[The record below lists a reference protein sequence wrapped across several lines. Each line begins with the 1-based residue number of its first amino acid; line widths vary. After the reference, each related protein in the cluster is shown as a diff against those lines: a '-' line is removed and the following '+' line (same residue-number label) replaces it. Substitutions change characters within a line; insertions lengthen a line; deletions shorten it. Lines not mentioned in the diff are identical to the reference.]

1 MSSYWVIS
9 SEIKNKSFYCN
20 WIKYQKIWD
29 ISAKL
34 EQIPQH
40 DAWLFP
46 ELRNNGAALYTLF
59 TVAKICRQMSALN
72 LKRPAYFPT
81 IKPKS
86 SFHFKGFA
94 TLLHLSNIF
103 FHLTSSLPYL
113 PPSQVSLSVVLPHM
127 ASSFVSIAIVV
138 CLNHFSLLISSPVLC
153 TSMEV
158 FLAPFWMMCWPTLL
172 HPARPFLTPS
182 RVLLLAPGFAAI
194 GSSVDVW
201 PGSQDHQSRLF
212 LLLSALNLPVCYP
225 GALTPTCL
233 FTSF

>member
-1 MSSYWVIS
+1 
-9 SEIKNKSFYCN
+9 
-20 WIKYQKIWD
+20 
-29 ISAKL
+29 
-34 EQIPQH
+34 
-40 DAWLFP
+40 
-46 ELRNNGAALYTLF
+46 
-59 TVAKICRQMSALN
+59 MSALN

-81 IKPKS
+81 TKPKS

-103 FHLTSSLPYL
+103 FHLTSSLPSL
-113 PPSQVSLSVVLPHM
+113 PPSQVSLSVVL
-127 ASSFVSIAIVV
+127 SSFVSVPIVV
-138 CLNHFSLLISSPVLC
+138 CFNHVSLLISSPVPC

-158 FLAPFWMMCWPTLL
+158 FLALFWMMCWPTLL

-194 GSSVDVW
+194 GSTVDVW

-212 LLLSALNLPVCYP
+212 LLLSALNLLVCYK